1 MHLHIYDSEDNIW
14 ILQGNQMEFLFI
26 WKLNTIN
33 LRQHKMNLKLCPSL
47 KAREHLTR
55 YFQNLSGSINLSWE
69 KKKSSLNRCSQISL
83 KSFMKCFSLQICFMI
98 LKNLIS
104 NLCAHT
110 CNSYTAISIFLLSMT
125 SNWIVINM
133 QAINQRSCIL
143 PSLG

>member
-26 WKLNTIN
+26 RKLNTIN

-47 KAREHLTR
+47 KAREHLIR
-55 YFQNLSGSINLSWE
+55 YFQKLSGSINLSW
-69 KKKSSLNRCSQISL
+69 KKKSPLNRCSQISL
-83 KSFMKCFSLQICFMI
+83 KSFMKCVSLQICFMI

-104 NLCAHT
+104 NLCAQT
-110 CNSYTAISIFLLSMT
+110 CNSYTAISIILLSMT

-133 QAINQRSCIL
+133 QPMNQRSCVL
-143 PSLG
+143 PSLK